1 MGAARERQEARSAC
15 DAGDCRVRCDLTR
28 FAGRLRLDVAG
39 YLAAALDL
47 DLAVANRPRNPP
59 GRLDQQPLADSE
71 IALEAA
77 AHFRLLDCGG
87 ALEQAALGDVDVAAV
102 GQIGLDAAL
111 DEQLV
116 ARIDL
121 ARERDLAAD
130 AEPAHFAVRLGL
142 VGQIHRPAQ
151 RIARAGRI
159 AGPRQIRRARRHSRR
174 PDWGGY
180 GRSGR
185 PGRL

>member
-1 MGAARERQEARSAC
+1 MGAARQRQEAQSARG
-15 DAGDCRVRCDLTR
+15 AGGCRVRRDLSR

-71 IALEAA
+71 ITLEAA
-77 AHFRLLDCGG
+77 AHFGLLDCGR
-87 ALEQAALGDVDVAAV
+87 ALEQTALGDVDIAAV

-111 DEQLV
+111 DEQLI

-121 ARERDLAAD
+121 ARERDLATD
-130 AEPAHFAVRLGL
+130 AEPAHFAVG
-142 VGQIHRPAQ
+142 
-151 RIARAGRI
+151 
-159 AGPRQIRRARRHSRR
+159 
-174 PDWGGY
+174 
-180 GRSGR
+180 
-185 PGRL
+185 